1 MILANL
7 LLGLAPTTTDA
18 IGAGIRFNLGV
29 DDQVVPQLKSAMAEE
44 VDGTSLGL
52 LVVEAQEVALPGNG
66 ATAVAA
72 AALIEGMR
80 GMRLPTVTAVAPF
93 QGNARVGAF
102 DLAQLRHDDARRIR
116 DEFPERGVAT
126 ATANGGWLVIDGAGR
141 FSPELKAAVANWLG
155 VEDGEVR
162 VVPLGM
168 PAFRDLAK
176 PWRSAAKTPHGVD
189 LPPTSTLERIRA
201 LLQEGVLTRMDL
213 ESGRVIYNPVGMG
226 TAAVADAAVIYGVGE
241 SWPQVI
247 RQAGPPAF
255 ALAEIVP
262 VHELRQATAPVAI
275 SRELLSRVLD
285 ALPEGSQERDELAA
299 LLG

>member
-1 MILANL
+1 M
-7 LLGLAPTTTDA
+7 
-18 IGAGIRFNLGV
+18 
-29 DDQVVPQLKSAMAEE
+29 
-44 VDGTSLGL
+44 
-52 LVVEAQEVALPGNG
+52 
-66 ATAVAA
+66 
-72 AALIEGMR
+72 
-80 GMRLPTVTAVAPF
+80 
-93 QGNARVGAF
+93 
-102 DLAQLRHDDARRIR
+102 
-116 DEFPERGVAT
+116 
-126 ATANGGWLVIDGAGR
+126 GWI
-141 FSPELKAAVANWLG
+141 S
-155 VEDGEVR
+155 
-162 VVPLGM
+162 
-168 PAFRDLAK
+168 
-176 PWRSAAKTPHGVD
+176 
-189 LPPTSTLERIRA
+189 PPTSTLERIRA

-262 VHELRQATAPVAI
+262 VHELRQVGAQLAESLRQATAPVAI